1 MLPPSGKA
9 VTVASE
15 EELEGDGILG
25 AASQRARLCFMRMLL
40 SLFKPPRL
48 VHDPVLKTGVP
59 RLRDKPLRPVL
70 VWNEMFTERDR
81 TFLHAHHMLQ

>member
-1 MLPPSGKA
+1 MGSWGLPVSGPDSA
-9 VTVASE
+9 
-15 EELEGDGILG
+15 
-25 AASQRARLCFMRMLL
+25 LCAC
-40 SLFKPPRL
+40 SLVFLKPPRL

-59 RLRDKPLRPVL
+59 RLRDKPLRPGL